1 MANKNI
7 FCNVPWFHVN
17 IRHDG
22 TFEMCC
28 TQRPNL
34 KDDQGNPL
42 FKHNIRNTTIAEWW
56 NNDLIKQ
63 LRKNM
68 LGDTPLP
75 LCEGCYKDENSGN
88 ESYRLTHNWRSA
100 IFTRQAFDES
110 FEQSPHKIIF
120 KEDGVADRMPIDFH
134 IDLGSECNLACKF
147 CHPEVSTRIATKFK
161 SWGIWDQELR
171 KEWVDDDALWERFLN
186 ELLDIKNLQSVH
198 FMGGEPT
205 LSPRLEQFVDFFLSR
220 GRTNFSIS
228 FVTNG
233 TRYLPRLVEKLANFK
248 RIDIDISTESI
259 LDNNYYIR
267 QGLDK
272 ELFRKNV
279 SLYLSHRS
287 PNFGVCLKPVV
298 SALTVPTYP
307 ELIEFFYENDI
318 ITESN
323 LCWEPVYLQ
332 IPVLPLSIR
341 QSYMPKYE
349 KLLAKL
355 EKASKDSNAD
365 MVRSRMVENNAV
377 SLYVELKSV
386 YKMLQNPEP
395 DNVEDLR
402 KQLVYWLN
410 KWDND
415 MGLDARV
422 HYPEWTEF
430 LESYGYNVSNK
441 N

>member
-1 MANKNI
+1 
-7 FCNVPWFHVN
+7 
-17 IRHDG
+17 
-22 TFEMCC
+22 
-28 TQRPNL
+28 
-34 KDDQGNPL
+34 
-42 FKHNIRNTTIAEWW
+42 
-56 NNDLIKQ
+56 
-63 LRKNM
+63 
-68 LGDTPLP
+68 
-75 LCEGCYKDENSGN
+75 
-88 ESYRLTHNWRSA
+88 
-100 IFTRQAFDES
+100 
-110 FEQSPHKIIF
+110 
-120 KEDGVADRMPIDFH
+120 
-134 IDLGSECNLACKF
+134 
-147 CHPEVSTRIATKFK
+147 
-161 SWGIWDQELR
+161 
-171 KEWVDDDALWERFLN
+171 
-186 ELLDIKNLQSVH
+186 
-198 FMGGEPT
+198 MGGEPT

-349 KLLAKL
+349 QLLAKL
-355 EKASKDSNAD
+355 EAANKDSNTD

-430 LESYGYNVSNK
+430 LESYGYNVSSK

>member
-28 TQRPNL
+28 TQRPGL
-34 KDDQGNPL
+34 KDEQGKPL
-42 FKHNIRNTTIAEWW
+42 FSYNIRTTTIAEWW
-56 NNDLIKQ
+56 NSDLMKQ
-63 LRKNM
+63 LRKDT
-68 LGDTPLP
+68 LGDKPMP
-75 LCEGCYKDENSGN
+75 LCEGCYKDEAHGN
-88 ESYRLTHNWRSA
+88 ESYRLTQNWRSA

-120 KEDGVADRMPIDFH
+120 KEDGVADRMPVDFH

-161 SWGIWDQELR
+161 SWGIWNQDLR
-171 KEWVDDDALWERFLN
+171 KEWVDDDVLWDRFLN
-186 ELLDIKNLQSVH
+186 ELLAIEKLQSVH

-205 LSPRLEQFVDFFLSR
+205 LSPRLEQFVDFFLER
-220 GRTNFSIS
+220 GRTDFSIS

-233 TRYLPRLVEKLANFK
+233 TKYLPRLVEKLANFK

-267 QGLDK
+267 QGLNK
-272 ELFRKNV
+272 ELFKKNV
-279 SLYLSHRS
+279 SLYLSHRT
-287 PNFGVCLKPVV
+287 PTFGVCLKPVV

-307 ELIEFFYENDI
+307 ELIEFFYENNI

-341 QSYMPKYE
+341 QSYLPKYE
-349 KLLAKL
+349 RLLARL
-355 EKASKDSNAD
+355 EAASKDGNTD
-365 MVRSRMVENNAV
+365 MVRSRMSENNAV
-377 SLYVELKSV
+377 NLYVELKSV
-386 YKMLQNPEP
+386 YNMLQAPEP

-402 KQLVYWLN
+402 KQLVYWLD
-410 KWDND
+410 KWDVD
-415 MGLDARV
+415 LGLDARD
-422 HYPEWTEF
+422 HYPEWSEF
-430 LESYGYNVSNK
+430 LESYGYKQVQN
-441 N
+441 